1 MEKITLAEK
10 IERATARIADTRR
23 LIAKDEWAI
32 KTLPLEIGEGIAEA
46 FYASYKAV
54 HYDDADKTH
63 AKRTNA
69 IIVDLDTKQHELSVA
84 RWDLSL
90 LKKRLANQIAYR
102 NKLIA
107 AHLEIE
113 RRLAE
118 EEADIEQLIMLTGA
132 IA

>member
-1 MEKITLAEK
+1 MKKITLAEK
-10 IERATARIADTRR
+10 IARAEARVADTRR

-32 KTLPLEIGEGIAEA
+32 ETLPLEIGEGIADA

-63 AKRTNA
+63 AKALNA
-69 IIVDLDTKQHELSVA
+69 IIVDLDTKKHELSVA
-84 RWDLSL
+84 KWDLPL

-113 RRLAE
+113 RQNAAEDAYIDAMITLA
-118 EEADIEQLIMLTGA
+118 GA

>member
-1 MEKITLAEK
+1 MKTLAEKITLAE
-10 IERATARIADTRR
+10 ARIAETHR
-23 LIAKDEWAI
+23 LIEKNEWAI
-32 KTLPLEIGEGIAEA
+32 KTLPLEIGEGLAEA

-54 HYDDADKTH
+54 HYDDAEKTH
-63 AKRTNA
+63 AKALNA
-69 IIVDLDTKQHELSVA
+69 IIVDLDTKNHELSAA
-84 RWDLSL
+84 RWNLPL

-118 EEADIEQLIMLTGA
+118 EEADIQDLINCAGSVA
-132 IA
+132 